1 MIKAYSSTFVYA
13 HIKHQREN
21 TLCLDKIQ
29 QKYKYRKADLS
40 RNIRHHLELSHFTY
54 IIPLVLFSITQTWT
68 NYI

>member
-29 QKYKYRKADLS
+29 QKYKYK
-40 RNIRHHLELSHFTY
+40 
-54 IIPLVLFSITQTWT
+54 
-68 NYI
+68 